1 VPRTL
6 ARRRWVKLLFT
17 FGLHAWAWRCLASD
31 PSVVALGSLLR
42 SRRCLASDSRNN
54 NVFCRW
60 IAFGES
66 VATFQ
71 FQLVSLDCI
80 WGIHNFQVGVAG
92 FYLLECC
99 SMILKMPM
107 GAYGSLLKL
116 RVDERRATHEKTH
129 DVLTCMC
136 EHIGRLLKLRRT
148 TDARRTNLQ
157 VSPSAPGGARLR
169 GGAAAASKPKPLKS
183 RFRLKEE
190 GRGAR
195 GTCRELQR
203 YFVELLWTC
212 GGFQEDMWVSLGTL
226 MKFRRSTCGI
236 L

>member
-1 VPRTL
+1 
-6 ARRRWVKLLFT
+6 VKLLFT

-42 SRRCLASDSRNN
+42 SRRCLASDSRNS

-60 IAFGES
+60 IALGES
-66 VATFQ
+66 VATSQ
-71 FQLVSLDCI
+71 VSIFCF
-80 WGIHNFQVGVAG
+80 HNFQVGVVG
-92 FYLLECC
+92 FYLPECC
-99 SMILKMPM
+99 SFLKVPM
-107 GAYGSLLKL
+107 GAYVSLLEL
-116 RVDERRATHEKTH
+116 RVDERRATHDTRRTNMH
-129 DVLTCMC
+129 VRAY
-136 EHIGRLLKLRRT
+136 GRLLKLRRT

-195 GTCRELQR
+195 GTFRELQR